1 MDDEVEMKQVRF
13 SDSEN
18 NSFGGI
24 LLDSGDLICGC
35 CGGLYEDERDVEW
48 KIEEVYD
55 DWCDLS
61 DLIIE
66 AHKG

>member
-1 MDDEVEMKQVRF
+1 MKQVRF

-18 NSFGGI
+18 NTLGGI

-35 CGGLYEDERDVEW
+35 CGGLYEKDERDIEW

-61 DLIIE
+61 DLIVE
-66 AHKG
+66 ANKA